1 MLFLLGDKTMPSG
14 IRSAN
19 PRKPKPSD
27 VTAKYRKRLKRRIAH
42 IEKTMDSVSSTRKN
56 ALEQQVTNLN
66 SMLRETYQP
75 MTKDEKAELF
85 RQIEKT
91 TPARNANRE
100 KRLNRVFMRQIKLG
114 VTGEDSTLANN
125 TMEAQIRTKVFW
137 QATKMLW
144 LGGSRKDREKAIL
157 KGYGVD
163 TLEEAYRITQENNE
177 ELIQQMINEANASAK
192 GNINNSDD
200 MTAEADEAYKSYGY
214 LLAMVK

>member
-1 MLFLLGDKTMPSG
+1 MPSG
-14 IRSAN
+14 IRSAH
-19 PRKPKPSD
+19 PRKAKPSD

-42 IEKTMDSVSSTRKN
+42 IEKTIDNVSSTRKG

-100 KRLNRVFMRQIKLG
+100 KRLNRNFMRQLKLG
-114 VTGEDSTLANN
+114 VTGEDSNLANN
-125 TMEAQIRTKVFW
+125 NLEAQIRTKVFW

-144 LGGSRKDREKAIL
+144 LGGRRKDREKAIL

-192 GNINNSDD
+192 GDINNTDD

>member
-1 MLFLLGDKTMPSG
+1 MPSG
-14 IRSAN
+14 IRSAH
-19 PRKPKPSD
+19 PRKAKPSD
-27 VTAKYRKRLKRRIAH
+27 ITAKYRKRLKRRIAH
-42 IEKTMDSVSSTRKN
+42 IEKTIDNVSSTRKG
-56 ALEQQVTNLN
+56 ALEQQITNLN

-75 MTKDEKAELF
+75 MTKDEKANLF

-100 KRLNRVFMRQIKLG
+100 KRLNRNFMRQLKLG
-114 VTGEDSTLANN
+114 VTGEDSNLANN
-125 TMEAQIRTKVFW
+125 TLEAQIRTKVFW

-177 ELIQQMINEANASAK
+177 ELIQQMVNEANASAK

>member
-1 MLFLLGDKTMPSG
+1 
-14 IRSAN
+14 
-19 PRKPKPSD
+19 
-27 VTAKYRKRLKRRIAH
+27 
-42 IEKTMDSVSSTRKN
+42 
-56 ALEQQVTNLN
+56 
-66 SMLRETYQP
+66 

-91 TPARNANRE
+91 IPARNANRE

-163 TLEEAYRITQENNE
+163 TIEAAYRITQENNE

-192 GNINNSDD
+192 GDINNSDD

>member
-1 MLFLLGDKTMPSG
+1 MPSG
-14 IRSAN
+14 IRSAH
-19 PRKPKPSD
+19 PRKARFSD
-27 VTAKYRKRLKRRIAH
+27 VTAKYRKRLKRRIVH
-42 IEKTMDSVSSTRKN
+42 IEKAMDNVSSIRKN

-85 RQIEKT
+85 RQIEKAI
-91 TPARNANRE
+91 PARNANRE
-100 KRLNRVFMRQIKLG
+100 KRLNRVFMHQIKLG

-157 KGYGVD
+157 KGYGVN

>member
-1 MLFLLGDKTMPSG
+1 MPSG

-42 IEKTMDSVSSTRKN
+42 IEKTMDSVSSIRKN

-214 LLAMVK
+214 LLAMIK

>member
-1 MLFLLGDKTMPSG
+1 MPSG
-14 IRSAN
+14 IRSAH
-19 PRKPKPSD
+19 PRKAKPSD

-42 IEKTMDSVSSTRKN
+42 IEKTMDNVSSIRKN

-91 TPARNANRE
+91 FPARNANRE

-114 VTGEDSTLANN
+114 VTGEDSILANN

-163 TLEEAYRITQENNE
+163 TIEEAYRITQENNE

-192 GNINNSDD
+192 GDINNSDD

>member
-1 MLFLLGDKTMPSG
+1 MPSG

-42 IEKTMDSVSSTRKN
+42 IEKTMDSVSSIRKN

-85 RQIEKT
+85 KQIEKT

-100 KRLNRVFMRQIKLG
+100 KRLNRVFMHQLKLG

-137 QATKMLW
+137 QATKMIW

-163 TLEEAYRITQENNE
+163 TIEEAYRITQENNE

-192 GNINNSDD
+192 GDINNSDD

>member
-1 MLFLLGDKTMPSG
+1 MPSG
-14 IRSAN
+14 IRSAH
-19 PRKPKPSD
+19 PRKAKPSD

-56 ALEQQVTNLN
+56 ALKQQVTNLN

-114 VTGEDSTLANN
+114 VTGEDSNLANN

-177 ELIQQMINEANASAK
+177 ELIQQMINEANASTK

>member
-1 MLFLLGDKTMPSG
+1 MPSG
-14 IRSAN
+14 IRSAH
-19 PRKPKPSD
+19 PRKAKPSD

-42 IEKTMDSVSSTRKN
+42 IEKMMDSVSSTYKN

-91 TPARNANRE
+91 APARNANRE
-100 KRLNRVFMRQIKLG
+100 KRLNRFFMRQIKLG
-114 VTGEDSTLANN
+114 VTGEDSILANN

-177 ELIQQMINEANASAK
+177 ELIQQMINEANASIK

-200 MTAEADEAYKSYGY
+200 MIAEADEAYKSYGY

>member
-1 MLFLLGDKTMPSG
+1 MPSG
-14 IRSAN
+14 IRSAH
-19 PRKPKPSD
+19 PRKARPSD

-42 IEKTMDSVSSTRKN
+42 IEKTMDNVSSIRKN

-91 TPARNANRE
+91 IPARNANRE

-163 TLEEAYRITQENNE
+163 TIEEAYRITQENNE
-177 ELIQQMINEANASAK
+177 ELIQQMINEANASVK
-192 GNINNSDD
+192 GDINNSDD

>member
-1 MLFLLGDKTMPSG
+1 MPSG
-14 IRSAN
+14 IRSAH
-19 PRKPKPSD
+19 PRKARPSD
-27 VTAKYRKRLKRRIAH
+27 ITAKYRKRLKRRIAH
-42 IEKTMDSVSSTRKN
+42 IEKTIDNVSSTRKG

-91 TPARNANRE
+91 APARNANRE
-100 KRLNRVFMRQIKLG
+100 KRLNRTFMRQLKLG
-114 VTGEDSTLANN
+114 VTGEDSNLANN
-125 TMEAQIRTKVFW
+125 TLEAQIRTKVFW

-177 ELIQQMINEANASAK
+177 ELIQQMINEANAAVK
-192 GNINNSDD
+192 GDINDSDN

>member
-1 MLFLLGDKTMPSG
+1 MPSG
-14 IRSAN
+14 IRSAH
-19 PRKPKPSD
+19 PRKARPSD

-42 IEKTMDSVSSTRKN
+42 IEKAMDNVSSIRKN
-56 ALEQQVTNLN
+56 TLEQQVTNLN

-91 TPARNANRE
+91 IPARNANCE

-114 VTGEDSTLANN
+114 VTGEDSILANN

-163 TLEEAYRITQENNE
+163 TIEEAYRITQENNE

-192 GNINNSDD
+192 GDINNSDD

>member
-1 MLFLLGDKTMPSG
+1 MPSG
-14 IRSAN
+14 IRSAH
-19 PRKPKPSD
+19 PRKARPSD
-27 VTAKYRKRLKRRIAH
+27 ITAKYRKRLKRRIAH
-42 IEKTMDSVSSTRKN
+42 IEKTIDNVSSTRKG

-85 RQIEKT
+85 KQIEKT
-91 TPARNANRE
+91 APVRNANRE
-100 KRLNRVFMRQIKLG
+100 KRLNRTFMRQLKLG
-114 VTGEDSTLANN
+114 VTGEDSNLANN
-125 TMEAQIRTKVFW
+125 TLEAQIRTKVFW

-177 ELIQQMINEANASAK
+177 ELIQQMINEANAAVK
-192 GNINNSDD
+192 GDINDSDN

>member
-1 MLFLLGDKTMPSG
+1 MPSG

-42 IEKTMDSVSSTRKN
+42 IEKAMDSVSSTRKN

-157 KGYGVD
+157 KGYGVN

-177 ELIQQMINEANASAK
+177 ELIQQMINEANAAVK
-192 GNINNSDD
+192 GDINNSDD

>member
-1 MLFLLGDKTMPSG
+1 MPSG

-91 TPARNANRE
+91 IPARNANRE

>member
-1 MLFLLGDKTMPSG
+1 MPSG
-14 IRSAN
+14 IRSAH
-19 PRKPKPSD
+19 PRKAKPSD

-42 IEKTMDSVSSTRKN
+42 IEKVIDNVSSTRKG

-100 KRLNRVFMRQIKLG
+100 KRLNRNFMRQLKLG
-114 VTGEDSTLANN
+114 VTGEDSNLANN
-125 TMEAQIRTKVFW
+125 NLEAQIRTKVFW
-137 QATKMLW
+137 QSTKMLW

-192 GNINNSDD
+192 GDINNTDD

>member
-1 MLFLLGDKTMPSG
+1 MPSG
-14 IRSAN
+14 IRSAT

-42 IEKTMDSVSSTRKN
+42 IEKTMDSVSSIRKN

>member
-1 MLFLLGDKTMPSG
+1 MPSG
-14 IRSAN
+14 IRSAH
-19 PRKPKPSD
+19 PRKAKPSD

-42 IEKTMDSVSSTRKN
+42 IEKAMDNVSSIRKN

-91 TPARNANRE
+91 VPARNANRE
-100 KRLNRVFMRQIKLG
+100 KRLNHGFMRQIKLG
-114 VTGEDSTLANN
+114 VTGEDSTLVNN

-163 TLEEAYRITQENNE
+163 TIEEAYRITQENNE

-192 GNINNSDD
+192 GYINNSDD

>member
-1 MLFLLGDKTMPSG
+1 MPSG
-14 IRSAN
+14 IRSAH
-19 PRKPKPSD
+19 PRKARPSD

-42 IEKTMDSVSSTRKN
+42 IEKTMDNVSSIRKN

-91 TPARNANRE
+91 FPARNANRE

-114 VTGEDSTLANN
+114 VTGEDSILANN

-163 TLEEAYRITQENNE
+163 TIEEAYRITQENNE

-192 GNINNSDD
+192 GDINNSDD

>member
-1 MLFLLGDKTMPSG
+1 MPSG

-27 VTAKYRKRLKRRIAH
+27 VTAKYRKRIKRRIAH
-42 IEKTMDSVSSTRKN
+42 IEKTMDSVSSIRKN

>member
-1 MLFLLGDKTMPSG
+1 MPSG
-14 IRSAN
+14 IRSAH
-19 PRKPKPSD
+19 PRKAKPSD
-27 VTAKYRKRLKRRIAH
+27 ITAKYRKRLKRRIAH
-42 IEKTMDSVSSTRKN
+42 IEKTIDNVSSTRKG

-100 KRLNRVFMRQIKLG
+100 KRLNRNFMRQLKLG
-114 VTGEDSTLANN
+114 VTGEDSNLANN
-125 TMEAQIRTKVFW
+125 NLEAQIRTKVFW
-137 QATKMLW
+137 QATKMIW

-192 GNINNSDD
+192 GDINNTAD

>member
-1 MLFLLGDKTMPSG
+1 MPSG

-42 IEKTMDSVSSTRKN
+42 IEKTMDGVSSTRKN

>member
-1 MLFLLGDKTMPSG
+1 MPSG
-14 IRSAN
+14 IRSAT
-19 PRKPKPSD
+19 PRKPRPSD

-42 IEKTMDSVSSTRKN
+42 IEKAMDSVSSVRKN

-75 MTKDEKAELF
+75 MTKDEKAALF

-91 TPARNANRE
+91 APARNANRE
-100 KRLNRVFMRQIKLG
+100 KRLNRVFMHQIKLG
-114 VTGEDSTLANN
+114 VTGEASTLANN

-144 LGGSRKDREKAIL
+144 LGCSRKDREAVIL
-157 KGYGVD
+157 KGYGVN

-177 ELIQQMINEANASAK
+177 ELIQQMINEAKATVK
-192 GNINNSDD
+192 GDINNSDD

>member
-1 MLFLLGDKTMPSG
+1 MPSG
-14 IRSAN
+14 IRSAH
-19 PRKPKPSD
+19 PRKAKPSD
-27 VTAKYRKRLKRRIAH
+27 ITAKYRKRLKRRIAH
-42 IEKTMDSVSSTRKN
+42 IEKTIDNVSSTRKG
-56 ALEQQVTNLN
+56 ALEQQITNLN

-100 KRLNRVFMRQIKLG
+100 KRLNRNFMRQLKLG
-114 VTGEDSTLANN
+114 VTGEDSNLANN
-125 TMEAQIRTKVFW
+125 TLEAQIRTKVFW

-163 TLEEAYRITQENNE
+163 TLEEVYRITQENNE
-177 ELIQQMINEANASAK
+177 ELIQQMVNEANASAK